1 MLRCLM
7 VIFCLV
13 FVSLFYGC
21 FKNDINI
28 VDIKCGTCHNSE
40 IVYLKSRS
48 KQEWERIIYA
58 MKLRGLTISD
68 REIEEVFSVLKDKKL
83 ITY

>member
-1 MLRCLM
+1 M

-13 FVSLFYGC
+13 FVSLLYGC
-21 FKNDINI
+21 LKNNYNI
-28 VDIKCGTCHNSE
+28 IDAKCGTCHKSD

-48 KQEWERIIYA
+48 ESDWQRIIYA
-58 MKLRGLTISD
+58 MKLRGLVITNN
-68 REIEEVFSVLKDKKL
+68 EEAAVFKVLKDKKL

>member
-1 MLRCLM
+1 MLKCLM

-28 VDIKCGTCHNSE
+28 VDIKCGNCHKSD

-48 KQEWERIIYA
+48 RQEWERIIYA